1 MKKKS
6 LTDAKLQ
13 DIKNEVKAIIKKTK
27 KKVVVTEQRESV
39 SEDEEIFVEFDSEGE
54 AVLLKEYKELVES
67 FLCDTQKTDDI
78 HNEDQNK
85 INKNDKFIALNNL

>member
-78 HNEDQNK
+78 HSEDQNK